1 MSKQRIV
8 LTGVLLGVVVVIGG
22 VGAVGLW
29 KYHEEPQFCGICH
42 IMERYLESWR
52 LTSFL
57 G

>member
-8 LTGVLLGVVVVIGG
+8 LTGVLLGVAVVIGG